1 MNQIPCLHDVYLFH
15 LQIRTRAISAKAM
28 TLVSPL
34 QLLLFG
40 SKKVVSDGS
49 LIILDDWYGLLAE
62 HGSEMHEWV
71 LGRYSSWLLGCIN

>member
-1 MNQIPCLHDVYLFH
+1 MIIILCSRLHACMWFTQPPTFFP

-40 SKKVVSDGS
+40 SKKVVSDGE
-49 LIILDDWYGLLAE
+49 IIVLDDWYELLADSVCE
-62 HGSEMHEWV
+62 CTG
-71 LGRYSSWLLGCIN
+71 GR

>member
-1 MNQIPCLHDVYLFH
+1 MSYYTIDYVCIF

-40 SKKVVSDGS
+40 SKKVVSDGEI
-49 LIILDDWYGLLAE
+49 IILDDWYDPLADFT
-62 HGSEMHEWV
+62 
-71 LGRYSSWLLGCIN
+71 